1 MFISLLKKDFKLF
14 LLNKSNVAIMLGI
27 PILLI
32 LVFGFTLE
40 NYMNGDY
47 GTFDAGKVFYYND
60 NASLAALEEF
70 DYIAGEIEAATDVTF
85 EEITDYEKAQK
96 DVEQSE
102 GFAVIRISR
111 DDFDYYRSPYNETE
125 GGSIVRGLFSELVAG
140 YGQMQDVTQQNYV
153 AEVVL
158 DVEKPNSKP
167 YYTFA
172 GLGLAILL
180 SAYLCSG
187 LFNKE
192 YQLRTGDRISMTPA
206 GITSMVLS
214 KVVIAVF
221 GGVIQIVVSLV
232 AATVVFDIKWKHNF
246 GLIFFVFLVLAFFS
260 AGVGAFAGAVVDNLA
275 TAQILASL
283 VAMMSGY
290 LGGAITPVYLMEK
303 TFLVKYLVKISPLYW
318 TNKCLSNLYNDIV
331 DDTTRN
337 CLIVIITLSVI
348 LIVIAV
354 VVSNARYRGKIT
366 VKPTGKEEV
375 AA

>member
-14 LLNKSNVAIMLGI
+14 LLNKTNVAIMLGI

-32 LVFGFTLE
+32 LMFGFTLE
-40 NYMNGDY
+40 NYMSGDY
-47 GTFDAGKVFYYND
+47 GTFDDGKVFYYND
-60 NASLAALEEF
+60 DASQGALEKC
-70 DYIAGEIEAATDVTF
+70 DYIAGEIEASTGVAF
-85 EEITDYEKAQK
+85 EEITDYEKARK
-96 DVEQSE
+96 AVEE
-102 GFAVIRISR
+102 REAFAVIRILG

-125 GGSIVRGLFSELVAG
+125 GGNIVRSLFTELAG
-140 YGQMQDVTQQNYV
+140 SYNQIQDVTQQNYI

-158 DVEKPNSKP
+158 DVKKPDSKP

-206 GITSMVLS
+206 GVTPMILS
-214 KVVIAVF
+214 KLVIAVF
-221 GGVIQIVVSLV
+221 GGVIQTAVSFMV
-232 AATVVFDIKWKHNF
+232 ATVVFDIKWEHNF
-246 GLIFFVFLVLAFFS
+246 GLILLVFFVLSIFS
-260 AGVGAFAGAVVDNLA
+260 ASIGAFTGVIVDNLA
-275 TAQILASL
+275 TAQLLASL
-283 VAMMSGY
+283 VAMLSGY
-290 LGGAITPVYLMEK
+290 LGGAITSVYLMEK

-337 CLIVIITLSVI
+337 CLLVITALSVI
-348 LIVIAV
+348 LIVLSV
-354 VVSNARYRGKIT
+354 VVSNRKYKGKTT
-366 VKPTGKEEV
+366 VRHTNKEEV